1 MKGDGAGD
9 TRVLRIGSVWLRSS
23 GKLPVPLAAYLK
35 GFRWWR
41 WGQLRAQ
48 HLHGMN
54 IYTIYIYLHLEK
66 AELMAIGTSTR
77 HPEG

>member
-9 TRVLRIGSVWLRSS
+9 MRVLRIGSVWLRSS

-41 WGQLRAQ
+41 WGQLR
-48 HLHGMN
+48 
-54 IYTIYIYLHLEK
+54 
-66 AELMAIGTSTR
+66 GTAFAWHEHIHHIHILAS
-77 HPEG
+77 